1 MKTLKVTVD
10 NQAYEVT
17 VEPLD
22 AASEAPVAPAAPS
35 PQPQPSGGTEIP
47 SPLAGKVVE
56 VKVSA
61 GQQVAQGDTVMVLE
75 AMKMN
80 TLVTAPSSG
89 QIANVYVTS
98 GDMVEEGQALVA
110 IS

>member
-1 MKTLKVTVD
+1 MKNLKVTVD
-10 NQAYEVT
+10 GQAYEVT

-22 AASEAPVAPAAPS
+22 AAAEAPAAPAAPT
-35 PQPQPSGGTEIP
+35 PQPPSSGGSDIP

-56 VKVSA
+56 VRVSA

-80 TLVTAPSSG
+80 TLVTAPEAG
-89 QIANVYVTS
+89 TIAAINVAA
-98 GDMVEEGQALVA
+98 GDMVEEGQTLLA
-110 IS
+110 IG